1 MGLDFAP
8 CDTREEE
15 APTSFSPPA
24 SLCSL
29 PSDLIIRCFKGRM
42 LAARHA
48 SKILRRIMDREL
60 CVDIKFLGG
69 LPKQDNEERM
79 AFYGQIK
86 VRKLTVQGQGGRFR
100 ALSDTDMSVLCAWL
114 CNSLANSLESL
125 ESTKCVDSS
134 GALLLAET
142 LKSCQNLR
150 FLDLSCNR
158 MGDSGVREISQALQ
172 HILSLEDVNLQRNYI
187 GNAELSFL
195 LPLLEGD
202 RKLTCL
208 KLQGNPIRA
217 AGHQMLEE
225 CGVQNMKRV
234 YEMLGS

>member
-1 MGLDFAP
+1 
-8 CDTREEE
+8 
-15 APTSFSPPA
+15 
-24 SLCSL
+24 
-29 PSDLIIRCFKGRM
+29 
-42 LAARHA
+42 
-48 SKILRRIMDREL
+48 MDPVL
-60 CVDIKFLGG
+60 CVEIQFVRG
-69 LPKQDNEERM
+69 LPAQDNELRRK
-79 AFYGQIK
+79 FYGRINA
-86 VRKLTVQGQGGRFR
+86 RKLSVREGKKTFQ
-100 ALSDTDMSVLCAWL
+100 ALGKTDMSELCAWL
-114 CNSLANSLESL
+114 NSLGNSLESL
-125 ESTKCVDSS
+125 EVTSCVVCP
-134 GALLLAET
+134 GALLLAAT

>member
-1 MGLDFAP
+1 MH
-8 CDTREEE
+8 RV
-15 APTSFSPPA
+15 
-24 SLCSL
+24 
-29 PSDLIIRCFKGRM
+29 
-42 LAARHA
+42 
-48 SKILRRIMDREL
+48 L
-60 CVDIKFLGG
+60 CVDIVFVNG
-69 LPKQDNEERM
+69 LPKQDNVQRL
-79 AFYGQIK
+79 AFYGKIK
-86 VRKLTVQGQGGRFR
+86 VRKLRVQEGRFR
-100 ALSDTDMSVLCAWL
+100 ALGETDMSVLCAWL
-114 CNSLANSLESL
+114 CSSLSKSLESL
-125 ESTKCVDSS
+125 ELTACVDSP
-134 GALLLAET
+134 GALLLAAT

-172 HILSLEDVNLQRNYI
+172 HIPSLEDVDLQSNYI

-234 YEMLGS
+234 YEMLGSTESNFRKDVNMLLRRVRKTRCWSVLCWGPK